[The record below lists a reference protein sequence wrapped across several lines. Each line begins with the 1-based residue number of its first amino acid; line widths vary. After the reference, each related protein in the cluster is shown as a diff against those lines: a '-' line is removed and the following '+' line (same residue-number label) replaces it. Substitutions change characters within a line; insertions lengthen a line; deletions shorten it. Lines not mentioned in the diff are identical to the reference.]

1 MPLKG
6 SLKYQIVLYVEGL
19 KHDLL
24 SFGQLCDAHFNVI
37 FFTHHCEIRRNGSKQ
52 IIGRGARSLG
62 GVYTLEE
69 IEGEIC
75 YIS

>member
-6 SLKYQIVLYVEGL
+6 SEKAQNVLYVEGL

-24 SFGQLCDAHFNVI
+24 IVGQLCDTHFNVT
-37 FFTHHCEIRRNGSKQ
+37 FSTHHCEIRRNGSKQ
-52 IIGRGARSLG
+52 IIGRGARSPG
-62 GVYTLEE
+62 GVYMLEE
-69 IEGEIC
+69 IEGERS

>member
-6 SLKYQIVLYVEGL
+6 SSKDKNVLYVQWF
-19 KHDLL
+19 KHELL
-24 SFGQLCDAHFNVI
+24 SVGQLYDSHFIVT

-52 IIGRGARSLG
+52 IIGRGARSPG
-62 GVYTLEE
+62 GVYMLEE
-69 IEGEIC
+69 IEGERC